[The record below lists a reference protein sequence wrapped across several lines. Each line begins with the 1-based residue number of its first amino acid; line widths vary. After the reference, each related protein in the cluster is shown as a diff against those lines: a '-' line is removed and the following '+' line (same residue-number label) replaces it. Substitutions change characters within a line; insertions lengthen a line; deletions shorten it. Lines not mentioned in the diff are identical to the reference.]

1 MDDILESQMQSE
13 DIENVKG
20 ILQGLLKA
28 RKILNMYPPNNPI
41 YIKTFTDIY
50 SKIKHFLEIKTM
62 LSLQIHQNEILCNKE
77 QVYYVTNKEDN
88 LALFFFKD
96 GIREISFYKG
106 MSENEFED
114 FIKIINTDFENVA
127 REDDIVTLLW
137 ERDFD
142 HIKYIVSEAF
152 LYDDA
157 DDVDEKSFE
166 TAKNNMY
173 SDDNLAR
180 AYHDGLETTEKQVIT
195 PVPLSETD
203 LKHIS
208 DDIEK
213 AMSEPKVDKLITIL
227 FELLYQTQEESHFIE
242 VVGFI
247 ENLIGYCIKGGDFNR
262 ANSILHSI
270 KIFLEDESPGTE
282 NKEFVKKIYTTING
296 FLFIQK
302 MGKILDSDL
311 IIDNKAFL
319 DFIKH
324 FDKTSIPH
332 LIKLLGELQNIKGRR
347 LLIVALSIVGRLDI
361 KKLGAGLNDS
371 KWYVV
376 RNIVVILANI
386 ADSWSKEFLIKAL
399 SHPDERVRK
408 EVIKGLTSIGGS
420 DILPHLKTALNDDI
434 PSIRITSLRALG
446 NLGTEPAKETL
457 LSELSKKDFLTK
469 DFNEKKESYAALS
482 RWRDQEVKN
491 FLMKSLKKTSFWNK
505 TKNDETRA
513 FAAYA
518 LGVIGDKDALPL
530 LEKTKKSKN
539 KLLKTLSLAAI
550 RHLTD

>member
-1 MDDILESQMQSE
+1 MDDTVKPQSQSE
-13 DIENVKG
+13 DIEHIKD
-20 ILQGLLKA
+20 ILQGVLKA
-28 RKILNMYPPNNPI
+28 KKILNMYPPNNPI

-77 QVYYVTNKEDN
+77 QVYYVTDKEDN

-106 MSENEFED
+106 MSESEFED

-142 HIKYIVSEAF
+142 HIKYIVAEEF
-152 LYDDA
+152 LYDEA
-157 DDVDEKSFE
+157 DEKSFE
-166 TAKNNMY
+166 TAKNNTY
-173 SDDNLAR
+173 SDDNLSR

-195 PVPLSETD
+195 PVPLDETD

-262 ANSILHSI
+262 ANSILHST
-270 KIFLEDESPGTE
+270 KIFLEDESTGTE
-282 NKEFVKKIYTTING
+282 NKKLVRKIYTTING
-296 FLFIQK
+296 FLFIQQI
-302 MGKILDSDL
+302 GKILDSD
-311 IIDNKAFL
+311 IITDNKAFL

-332 LIKLLGELQNIKGRR
+332 LIKLLGELQHIKGRR
-347 LLIVALSIVGRLDI
+347 LLIDTLSIVGRLDI
-361 KKLGAGLNDS
+361 KTLGAGLNDS

-386 ADSWSKEFLIKAL
+386 ADSWSKELLIKAL
-399 SHPDERVRK
+399 SHPEEKVRK
-408 EVIKGLTSIGGS
+408 EAIKGITSIGGS

-446 NLGTEPAKETL
+446 NLGTEPAKKML

-482 RWRDQEVKN
+482 RWKDQEVKT

-513 FAAYA
+513 FAAFA
-518 LGVIGDKDALPL
+518 LGVIGDKDALPV

>member
-1 MDDILESQMQSE
+1 MDDTVKSQSQSE
-13 DIENVKG
+13 DIEHIKD
-20 ILQGLLKA
+20 ILQGVLKA
-28 RKILNMYPPNNPI
+28 KKILNMYPPNNPI

-77 QVYYVTNKEDN
+77 QVYYVADKEDN

-106 MSENEFED
+106 MSESEFED

-242 VVGFI
+242 VVG
-247 ENLIGYCIKGGDFNR
+247 
-262 ANSILHSI
+262 
-270 KIFLEDESPGTE
+270 
-282 NKEFVKKIYTTING
+282 
-296 FLFIQK
+296 
-302 MGKILDSDL
+302 
-311 IIDNKAFL
+311 
-319 DFIKH
+319 
-324 FDKTSIPH
+324 
-332 LIKLLGELQNIKGRR
+332 
-347 LLIVALSIVGRLDI
+347 
-361 KKLGAGLNDS
+361 
-371 KWYVV
+371 
-376 RNIVVILANI
+376 
-386 ADSWSKEFLIKAL
+386 
-399 SHPDERVRK
+399 
-408 EVIKGLTSIGGS
+408 
-420 DILPHLKTALNDDI
+420 
-434 PSIRITSLRALG
+434 
-446 NLGTEPAKETL
+446 
-457 LSELSKKDFLTK
+457 
-469 DFNEKKESYAALS
+469 
-482 RWRDQEVKN
+482 
-491 FLMKSLKKTSFWNK
+491 
-505 TKNDETRA
+505 
-513 FAAYA
+513 
-518 LGVIGDKDALPL
+518 
-530 LEKTKKSKN
+530 
-539 KLLKTLSLAAI
+539 
-550 RHLTD
+550 